1 MYSLLNLVLLLLV
14 VLVGWPR
21 DIVLAR
27 TLLAADRWL
36 FIAAAVVIV
45 VAVIVVL
52 LLVRSFLLLIIV
64 VLFFILGRLLACLVV
79 V

>member
-27 TLLAADRWL
+27 TLLAAHRWL
-36 FIAAAVVIV
+36 FIAAVVVIV
-45 VAVIVVL
+45 VAV
-52 LLVRSFLLLIIV
+52 
-64 VLFFILGRLLACLVV
+64 VV
-79 V
+79 VGVKTGGSRVGGPELCI